1 MGTREYVLDVVAP
14 DGGVPRCAARFAVV
28 CLDEQV
34 VVKLATS
41 CCDKAQAGSRRA
53 RPADCVTA
61 ADEALWLDEHWRPLV
76 PAVRIPACPV
86 RGFGEPGR
94 FESVL
99 HTDGRTLSFR
109 LSNWFGHP
117 AVRVVTAAMPVMP
130 LVSLWMRLPDS
141 EVLRSSGLMT
151 RLVQVQAETVRR
163 ESRNF
168 RRPVP
173 PLRQADALSASLFS
187 NPLASR
193 PMPEPQA

>member
-1 MGTREYVLDVVAP
+1 MGTREYVLNVTAP
-14 DGGVPRCAARFAVV
+14 NGGVPRCAARFAVV

-86 RGFGEPGR
+86 RLFGEPGR

-99 HTDGRTLSFR
+99 HTDGLTLSFR
-109 LSNWFGHP
+109 LSNWFGQQP
-117 AVRVVTAAMPVMP
+117 VRVVTEDMAVIP
-130 LVSLWMRLPDS
+130 LVASWLRSSDS
-141 EVLRSSGLMT
+141 HALRSSGLMD
-151 RLVQVQAETVRR
+151 RLVQAQAENAARR
-163 ESRNF
+163 ESQG
-168 RRPVP
+168 RRRFVP
-173 PLRQADALSASLFS
+173 PHRRQGITPTRAFTNRLIPRL
-187 NPLASR
+187 P
-193 PMPEPQA
+193 